1 MTSPK
6 LRIAA
11 LALTGLLAT
20 GLAHAG
26 GSSVQWSLSI
36 ATPYGLVLQGQ
47 SAPVY
52 GPAYGPVFYSPP
64 PVYVQVK
71 PKRFYVP
78 QPVYVQVKPKKFYV
92 PQPVYVAPRDQ
103 RRYWHPVARWD
114 RDGDGI
120 PNRYDRVYNPR
131 GDRDRDGI
139 PDHRDRHDRHDRRD
153 RPGR

>member
-26 GSSVQWSLSI
+26 GSSVQWSVSI
-36 ATPYGLVLQGQ
+36 GTPYGLVLQGQ
-47 SAPVY
+47 SAPFYGY
-52 GPAYGPVFYSPP
+52 GPAYGPVYYAPP
-64 PVYVQVK
+64 PVYVKVK
-71 PKRFYVP
+71 PKVFYVP
-78 QPVYVQVKPKKFYV
+78 QPVYVK
-92 PQPVYVAPRDQ
+92 PRDQ

-139 PDHRDRHDRHDRRD
+139 PDRRDRRD